1 MRARVLLTVLCSAL
15 APLAGTSSH
24 AQERQTREEREER
37 DPRADKESFEGGDDP
52 ANRAQFSQPA
62 TVEGYDLN
70 GAAMQRFTGPAW
82 SLVYPDRDYQG
93 GCVIGFLAFRFS
105 PTGYF
110 VYNNRVRGSWRVDE
124 MGNLLLRTKDGL
136 KFTLI
141 VEGTTLRP
149 TGNLPFARKFYQ
161 FQRCPA

>member
-1 MRARVLLTVLCSAL
+1 MRFRSTANRVVMMLGVLLCATQS
-15 APLAGTSSH
+15 G
-24 AQERQTREEREER
+24 AQERARSEEDTER
-37 DPRADKESFEGGDDP
+37 APTKDENFDGEDAVGRSGGGKT
-52 ANRAQFSQPA
+52 AM
-62 TVEGYDLN
+62 VEGYDLN
-70 GAAMQRFTGPAW
+70 GEAMRRFTGPAW
-82 SLVYPDRDYQG
+82 SLVFPDRDYQG
-93 GCVIGFLAFRFS
+93 GCVIGFLSFRFS

-110 VYNNRVRGSWRVDE
+110 VYNNRLRGSWRVDE

-149 TGNLPFARKFYQ
+149 VENLPFARKFYQ

>member
-1 MRARVLLTVLCSAL
+1 MCPSPRVVLTFMCLALGVAAREAPTSAQDK
-15 APLAGTSSH
+15 PG
-24 AQERQTREEREER
+24 RQ
-37 DPRADKESFEGGDDP
+37 
-52 ANRAQFSQPA
+52 
-62 TVEGYDLN
+62 VEGFDLN
-70 GAAMQRFTGPAW
+70 GEALSRFTGPAW

-110 VYNNRVRGSWRVDE
+110 VYNNRIRGSWRVDE

-141 VEGTTLRP
+141 VDGNTLRP
-149 TGNLPFARKFYQ
+149 VENLPFARRFYQ

>member
-1 MRARVLLTVLCSAL
+1 MRPSPHVVVTLLCVLLGVV
-15 APLAGTSSH
+15 APS
-24 AQERQTREEREER
+24 
-37 DPRADKESFEGGDDP
+37 
-52 ANRAQFSQPA
+52 RAQDKAFKQ
-62 TVEGYDLN
+62 VEGLDLN
-70 GAAMQRFTGPAW
+70 GEALTRFTGPAW

-110 VYNNRVRGSWRVDE
+110 VYNNRMRGSWRVDE

-141 VEGTTLRP
+141 VDGNTLRP
-149 TGNLPFARKFYQ
+149 VENLPFARRFYQ

>member
-1 MRARVLLTVLCSAL
+1 MRLVPRVVLLIGVLLCA
-15 APLAGTSSH
+15 ADGG
-24 AQERQTREEREER
+24 AQERPSR
-37 DPRADKESFEGGDDP
+37 DDDEAPRKSEDIDINDEA
-52 ANRAQFSQPA
+52 ANRAGSSQTA

-70 GAAMQRFTGPAW
+70 GEAMRRFTGPAW

-93 GCVIGFLAFRFS
+93 GCVIGFLSFRFS

-110 VYNNRVRGSWRVDE
+110 VYNNRLRGSWRVDE
-124 MGNLLLRTKDGL
+124 MGNLLLRTKEGL

-149 TGNLPFARKFYQ
+149 VENLPFARKFYQ
-161 FQRCPA
+161 FQRCPG

>member
-1 MRARVLLTVLCSAL
+1 MRSIPRVVWLLGALWCSGQVA
-15 APLAGTSSH
+15 
-24 AQERQTREEREER
+24 AQERERGEDEERTAAK
-37 DPRADKESFEGGDDP
+37 DESFELNDQA
-52 ANRAQFSQPA
+52 ANRGAASQPA
-62 TVEGYDLN
+62 VVEGYDLN
-70 GAAMQRFTGPAW
+70 GEAMRRFTGPAW
-82 SLVYPDRDYQG
+82 SLVHPDRDFQG

-110 VYNNRVRGSWRVDE
+110 VYNNRLRGSWRVDE

-141 VEGTTLRP
+141 VEGNTLRP
-149 TGNLPFARKFYQ
+149 VENLPFARRFYE